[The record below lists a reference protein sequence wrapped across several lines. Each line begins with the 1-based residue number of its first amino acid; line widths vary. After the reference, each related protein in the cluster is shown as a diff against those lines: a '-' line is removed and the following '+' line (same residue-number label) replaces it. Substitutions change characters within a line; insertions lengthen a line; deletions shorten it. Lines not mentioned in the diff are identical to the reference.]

1 MTACS
6 LVRIPMLESHVR
18 LQDCK
23 SFNCLMSLQA
33 QRLSALASSQIQDA
47 YESAGQGSNVRKR
60 KLAEASNALTQQIG
74 EVLAEGH
81 EFSEKP
87 ATQVRI
93 GRAYYSRQA
102 MDIWCTQMV
111 N

>member
-1 MTACS
+1 MQIRSNFVATTMV
-6 LVRIPMLESHVR
+6 LKRIL
-18 LQDCK
+18 
-23 SFNCLMSLQA
+23 LQA

-47 YESAGQGSNVRKR
+47 YDSAGHGSNIRKR

-87 ATQVRI
+87 TAQVQLL
-93 GRAYYSRQA
+93 AYPQ
-102 MDIWCTQMV
+102 CQGF
-111 N
+111 